1 MGSPTK
7 ACVPARQDSF
17 RLPPSSRPQTSH
29 SSNKMA
35 KGSGSKKAKKSG
47 SNVFALF
54 SQRQIQE
61 FKEAFGIMD
70 ADKDG
75 LLSSSDIVAAFNSV
89 GKSVSD
95 GEAQGMLSEAPGP
108 VNFTQMVMLFA
119 EKMAGGADDDDTI
132 LKAFDAFEVNGKI
145 DADMFKHSLMTFGD
159 KFTSAKVDNAFGE
172 FSIEDGMIDSAQL
185 KGLMVSKKDN
195 KRVSQNQSYQ
205 RHHLIRISSCHKTTS
220 KKKTKKRILLK
231 QKLFIPSKTNN
242 LKDYEN

>member
-1 MGSPTK
+1 MG
-7 ACVPARQDSF
+7 F
-17 RLPPSSRPQTSH
+17 RLPPSSRPQTS
-29 SSNKMA
+29 STNKMA

-75 LLSSSDIVAAFNSV
+75 LLSSGDIVAAFNSV

-145 DADMFKHSLMTFGD
+145 DAD
-159 KFTSAKVDNAFGE
+159 KFTSAEVDNAFGE

-185 KGLMVSKKDN
+185 KGLMVSKKDEEEAQTACFSEP
-195 KRVSQNQSYQ
+195 K
-205 RHHLIRISSCHKTTS
+205 LPTSS
-220 KKKTKKRILLK
+220 
-231 QKLFIPSKTNN
+231 FN
-242 LKDYEN
+242 

>member
-1 MGSPTK
+1 
-7 ACVPARQDSF
+7 
-17 RLPPSSRPQTSH
+17 
-29 SSNKMA
+29 MA

-75 LLSSSDIVAAFNSV
+75 PLSSGDIVAAFNSV

-159 KFTSAKVDNAFGE
+159 KFTSAEVDNAFGE
-172 FSIEDGMIDSAQL
+172 FSIEDGMIDAIQL
-185 KGLMVSKKDN
+185 KGLMVSKKD
-195 KRVSQNQSYQ
+195 
-205 RHHLIRISSCHKTTS
+205 
-220 KKKTKKRILLK
+220 
-231 QKLFIPSKTNN
+231 
-242 LKDYEN
+242 EEEA

>member
-17 RLPPSSRPQTSH
+17 RLPPSSRPQTLNT
-29 SSNKMA
+29 SNTMA

-108 VNFTQMVMLFA
+108 VNSHRWLCFSQRRWP
-119 EKMAGGADDDDTI
+119 
-132 LKAFDAFEVNGKI
+132 EV
-145 DADMFKHSLMTFGD
+145 LMMMTP
-159 KFTSAKVDNAFGE
+159 
-172 FSIEDGMIDSAQL
+172 
-185 KGLMVSKKDN
+185 
-195 KRVSQNQSYQ
+195 
-205 RHHLIRISSCHKTTS
+205 SSRLS
-220 KKKTKKRILLK
+220 M
-231 QKLFIPSKTNN
+231 PSKSTAKSTQICSNTPSCPLVTNLAHPKSTTHSVN
-242 LKDYEN
+242 SLLRMV